1 MDNTSEIKEI
11 NSCNIQLFDKKR
23 INNNS
28 LEDTIELNDNIN
40 QKIDL
45 YDYSK
50 NIFEKIQ
57 NSYSF
62 YTINKTEIFR
72 AYNYTLKEMY
82 NNVFKHSDLLKRAH
96 FYFSLYH
103 YLNHIPN
110 NKFYEINNNKKT
122 RMNKYSYSLDFLNTN
137 FKEEKI
143 NEIKYLGEDNKDKE
157 KTHNILNP
165 PLYKQKNKI
174 QQKKPLNNKSE
185 SSSDSSENICESEKS
200 NEIVIENITI
210 NSSDHTLKSN
220 KIDSNRDKNS
230 FKNNKYDCF
239 SNFIKNEKDEEY
251 LFNKNSLISKK
262 RKNVYDIS
270 KSYESKNISKSYE
283 SKNNDMDNINFSNYC
298 SSSKN
303 DNCQTI
309 LNEKNKREENK
320 KEFMNIHTNKIY
332 NSSLDELS
340 GLQTNKNIHSSK
352 NNNLENKNILKIK
365 KEINTDNDSMNDKDK
380 DNINNNFNNN
390 DNTTSKIQESIYTED
405 KPSKKILEKKNER

>member
-220 KIDSNRDKNS
+220 KIDSNRDKIVLKIINM
-230 FKNNKYDCF
+230 
-239 SNFIKNEKDEEY
+239 IA
-251 LFNKNSLISKK
+251 SLI
-262 RKNVYDIS
+262 
-270 KSYESKNISKSYE
+270 
-283 SKNNDMDNINFSNYC
+283 
-298 SSSKN
+298 
-303 DNCQTI
+303 
-309 LNEKNKREENK
+309 L
-320 KEFMNIHTNKIY
+320 
-332 NSSLDELS
+332 
-340 GLQTNKNIHSSK
+340 
-352 NNNLENKNILKIK
+352 
-365 KEINTDNDSMNDKDK
+365 
-380 DNINNNFNNN
+380 
-390 DNTTSKIQESIYTED
+390 
-405 KPSKKILEKKNER
+405 